1 MIRGIRYQDGMDSC
15 QLGDMGFG
23 LVEYVFGRETETE
36 GARPGAPW
44 ADGQMTGLSISSD
57 AVECG
62 QLSEAMDLA
71 SKLNASYL
79 VIEVVE
85 AVGADGTNDGVGLY
99 GILGKCLEQIKSTGL
114 KIYIDNAYSEVSFL
128 AETIDGK
135 PEPNASAPVSTRAA
149 GTCWVRI
156 CAA

>member
-57 AVECG
+57 AEECG
-62 QLSEAMDLA
+62 QLSEAMGLA
-71 SKLNASYL
+71 SKLNAS
-79 VIEVVE
+79 
-85 AVGADGTNDGVGLY
+85 
-99 GILGKCLEQIKSTGL
+99 
-114 KIYIDNAYSEVSFL
+114 
-128 AETIDGK
+128 
-135 PEPNASAPVSTRAA
+135 
-149 GTCWVRI
+149 
-156 CAA
+156 